1 VQAAPERNL
10 GAAAPPGRRG
20 HWPVFACLCGALL
33 GAMLLSLGMGEVAI
47 GPAAVAGI
55 LLRHLGWTGA
65 GSFDPIQD
73 GVLWTLRLPRVLL
86 GALVGGS
93 LALAGATLQGLL
105 RNPLADPALLG
116 SSSGAAL
123 GTVLLLLIG
132 GPALGLAALLP
143 AACCGSLLATGAVY
157 LLALHQGRTDV
168 LTMVLAGVVVNAL
181 VAGVVGLLIAATNNA
196 ALNSIT
202 YWELGSLAG
211 ANWDDVA
218 VLAPLTLGALLFL
231 LRWTQALNL
240 LAIGDRDARYLGV
253 DVTRARAILLVV
265 VSLLTAATV
274 AVAGIVAFVGL
285 VVPHLLRLVLGP
297 DHTAL
302 VPASA
307 LGGAVLVVLIDLL
320 ARTLAAPAEIPL
332 GSLTAILGCPFLLW
346 LLRRGHVLHGRWA

>member
-1 VQAAPERNL
+1 
-10 GAAAPPGRRG
+10 
-20 HWPVFACLCGALL
+20 
-33 GAMLLSLGMGEVAI
+33 MLVSLGVGEVAI

-55 LLRHLGWTGA
+55 LLRHLGWAGV
-65 GSFDPIQD
+65 GSFDSIQD

-86 GALVGGS
+86 GALVGSS
-93 LALAGATLQGLL
+93 LGLAGATLQGLL

-123 GTVLLLLIG
+123 GTVLLLLIA
-132 GPALGLAALLP
+132 GPALGLAAMLP
-143 AACCGSLLATGAVY
+143 AAFCGSLLATSVVY
-157 LLALHQGRTDV
+157 LVALHQGRTDV

-181 VAGVVGLLIAATNNA
+181 VAGVVGLLIAASNNA
-196 ALNSIT
+196 ALNSVT
-202 YWELGSLAG
+202 FWELGSLAG

-218 VLAPLTLGALLFL
+218 VLAPLTLAGMLFL
-231 LRWTQALNL
+231 TRWTRALNL
-240 LAIGDRDARYLGV
+240 LSIGDRDARYLGV

-285 VVPHLLRLVLGP
+285 VVPHLLRRALGP
-297 DHTAL
+297 DYTAL
-302 VPASA
+302 LPASA
-307 LGGAVLVVLIDLL
+307 LGGALLVVLTDML

-346 LLRRGHVLHGRWA
+346 LLRRGHILHSRWA